1 MGLAGG
7 SRPGRPL
14 GLGRAAAGD
23 GPWGRRGDGRPRH
36 RHRRLADGRS
46 QNIPDRFA
54 GREGSARYREI
65 VARGEDVSYGE
76 VYEAIRIRD
85 SLDSSREVSPLR
97 KAEDAVE
104 IDTTGLSVEEV
115 TRRIV
120 ALCIERGGSAAL
132 RNRALLF
139 RTLFFLIF
147 RWRVE
152 GVENIPQTGGV
163 LLVANHASYL
173 DPPLLGSAASRP
185 VHFMAKAELFKF
197 PVLSWALPR
206 VKAFPVRRGA
216 ADRTAIRTAIELLR
230 QGEVV
235 GIFPEGTRT
244 PTGELLPP
252 QRGAGLIAL
261 RAGVPVVPVA
271 LVGTFRP
278 FQVSKEA
285 PAYQP
290 VRRPLWRNHRCLRV
304 RERESKE
311 AVDGINGRMM
321 QEIEAL
327 LD

>member
-1 MGLAGG
+1 MLYVI
-7 SRPGRPL
+7 GR
-14 GLGRAAAGD
+14 
-23 GPWGRRGDGRPRH
+23 
-36 RHRRLADGRS
+36 
-46 QNIPDRFA
+46 F
-54 GREGSARYREI
+54 
-65 VARGEDVSYGE
+65 
-76 VYEAIRIRD
+76 
-85 SLDSSREVSPLR
+85 
-97 KAEDAVE
+97 
-104 IDTTGLSVEEV
+104 
-115 TRRIV
+115 
-120 ALCIERGGSAAL
+120 
-132 RNRALLF
+132 LF

-185 VHFMAKAELFKF
+185 VHFMAKAELFKI

-216 ADRTAIRTAIELLR
+216 ADRSAIRTSIELLR

-244 PTGELLPP
+244 PTGQLLPP
-252 QRGAGLIAL
+252 QRGAGLIAV
-261 RAGVPVVPVA
+261 RAGVPVVPVG

-278 FQVSKEA
+278 FGFRKGLPRINRLVVRFGKPIDVSE
-285 PAYQP
+285 Y
-290 VRRPLWRNHRCLRV
+290 VSG
-304 RERESKE
+304 ESKD
-311 AVDGINGRMM
+311 AVDGINRRMM